1 MPMTEKDLKGCWLV
15 WYPVSVS
22 GGCTY
27 TQTDRKETREQQD
40 AKVKEEAE
48 WKAKKVVDDV
58 DEYRKANA
66 LRNRAKRRIRGLG
79 APAAPGIVL
88 VPLERSVE
96 LDSRRADMTK
106 VVTEFN
112 ADSVYSKVSFR
123 CYKYPIAGENEV
135 LLADMLG
142 QLRVTL
148 EELKAAEQAADF
160 KGIKSVLDR
169 LAGFDA
175 VLPESAADYL
185 QRAVVDA
192 RAQAR
197 NIEKSLEDKSKTLEE
212 LQMEMQTSQVD
223 FARFAVMQPGDTL
236 DEVDNGLV
244 AKLMAAQANE
254 RAAAIDM
261 GDEDDGDN
269 GDDGST
275 PDFAAIANAGGM

>member
-27 TQTDRKETREQQD
+27 TQTDRIETREKRD
-40 AKVKEEAE
+40 TKVKEEAE

-58 DEYRKANA
+58 KEYKAANA
-66 LRNRAKRRIRGLG
+66 LRNRAKRWIRSLG

-88 VPLERSVE
+88 VPLERGVD
-96 LDSRRADMTK
+96 LDERREEMTER
-106 VVTEFN
+106 VTQFN

-123 CYKYPIAGENEV
+123 CYKYPIAGENEQ

-148 EELKAAEQAADF
+148 EELRQAEKAADV
-160 KGIKSVLDR
+160 KGMKSVLDR
-169 LAGFDA
+169 LAGFDT
-175 VLPESAADYL
+175 VLPEGAADYL
-185 QRAVVDA
+185 QRAIADA
-192 RAQAR
+192 KAQVKSV
-197 NIEKSLEDKSKTLEE
+197 EKSLKDKSKTLE
-212 LQMEMQTSQVD
+212 QVRTEMNTTQVD

-236 DEVDNGLV
+236 DEVDNNLV